1 MKNVYNVLD
10 ELLTPLINY
19 KEQYSKIPYIVSP
32 SISTKIITVSN
43 RVNSGKS
50 IVYIILYLRL
60 ALFVEP
66 EILILCLFCIDLT
79 DDKNNIAEVY
89 AKLLVQGNLK
99 ILFSK
104 N

>member
-1 MKNVYNVLD
+1 MKNVDNVFD
-10 ELLTPLINY
+10 EPITPLINY
-19 KEQYSKIPYIVSP
+19 KEQNSKIPYIVSP

-66 EILILCLFCIDLT
+66 EILIPCR
-79 DDKNNIAEVY
+79 
-89 AKLLVQGNLK
+89 QR
-99 ILFSK
+99 
-104 N
+104 

>member
-10 ELLTPLINY
+10 ELLTPIINY
-19 KEQYSKIPYIVSP
+19 NEQNSKIPYIVSP
-32 SISTKIITVSN
+32 SISTKIITVAN

-60 ALFVEP
+60 VLFVEP
-66 EILILCLFCIDLT
+66 EILILCMVFIDLT
-79 DDKNNIAEVY
+79 DDKNNITEVY
-89 AKLLVQGNLK
+89 AKLIVQGNSK